1 MANNSA
7 RVSASDG
14 SRPTTRPAMP
24 KQTSFRTASS
34 IARQAASSH
43 QLPRRRERPNLL
55 HVPSMLSHKAIFNQ
69 SVIDT
74 DDGDD
79 NHEAHEAA
87 LASDIAECISNE
99 LKTLA
104 LIAALLSSWAATVY
118 AGEQPMDEGLCLGS
132 AMVRASYV
140 IFWISLGW
148 FFLCISSILAIIAD
162 LDGVP
167 RQFLFKH
174 LKQRWVRVIYQ
185 VPEVSMIGG
194 IIFLAIGYA
203 LDVGER
209 AGCPFLI
216 FGIVAAVGFVGSV
229 GLLFVLLKRAR
240 QDLCGHEKE
249 ETHGYLGKSFI
260 ATWRDRMDKHTR
272 HWSEVVSSVHSNS
285 RESYEENGQVEIA
298 TSEECYHDE
307 SNTDAPIEDSY
318 RTRLGGQ
325 A

>member
-1 MANNSA
+1 M
-7 RVSASDG
+7 
-14 SRPTTRPAMP
+14 T
-24 KQTSFRTASS
+24 KQTSFQTASS
-34 IARQAASSH
+34 IARQAASS
-43 QLPRRRERPNLL
+43 QVPRGRPKLQ
-55 HVPSMLSHKAIFNQ
+55 SMLSHQALYDQ
-69 SVIDT
+69 PSLAA

-79 NHEAHEAA
+79 NYEAHEAA
-87 LASDIAECISNE
+87 LATDIAGCISNE

-118 AGEQPMDEGLCLGS
+118 AGEIPMDDGLCLGP

-174 LKQRWVRVIYQ
+174 LQQQWVRVIYQ

-194 IIFLAIGYA
+194 IIFLAVGYA

-216 FGIVAAVGFVGSV
+216 FGIVAAIGFVGSV
-229 GLLFVLLKRAR
+229 GVLFVLLKRAR
-240 QDLCGHEKE
+240 QDLCGYEKA
-249 ETHGYLGKSFI
+249 ETHGHLGKSFI

-272 HWSEVVSSVHSNS
+272 HRSEVESDHFIRESEEEKMVSS
-285 RESYEENGQVEIA
+285 EEYYDNGR
-298 TSEECYHDE
+298 
-307 SNTDAPIEDSY
+307 NTANAGDDV
-318 RTRLGGQ
+318 G
-325 A
+325 

>member
-1 MANNSA
+1 MA
-7 RVSASDG
+7 
-14 SRPTTRPAMP
+14 
-24 KQTSFRTASS
+24 KEISFRTASATS
-34 IARQAASSH
+34 IAQQVASS
-43 QLPRRRERPNLL
+43 QTLPRRPGRPTLL
-55 HVPSMLSHKAIFNQ
+55 HVPSILSHKAIISQ
-69 SVIDT
+69 VEDA
-74 DDGDD
+74 D
-79 NHEAHEAA
+79 HEAHEAT

-118 AGEQPMDEGLCLGS
+118 AGEMPMDEGLCLGP
-132 AMVRASYV
+132 AMVRATYV

-174 LKQRWVRVIYQ
+174 LQQRWVRVIYQ

-194 IIFLAIGYA
+194 IIFLALGYG

-209 AGCPFLI
+209 AGCAFLG
-216 FGIVAAVGFVGSV
+216 FGLFAAFGFVGLV
-229 GLLFVLLKRAR
+229 GFLFVLLKRAR

-260 ATWRDRMDKHTR
+260 ATWRDRMDKHTQQN
-272 HWSEVVSSVHSNS
+272 SEVASSARSDCH
-285 RESYEENGQVEIA
+285 ESFEENEGEIA
-298 TSEECYHDE
+298 MSEECYLDE
-307 SNTDAPIEDSY
+307 SNADSPAEDSY
-318 RTRLGGQ
+318 RARYGGQ

>member
-1 MANNSA
+1 
-7 RVSASDG
+7 
-14 SRPTTRPAMP
+14 MP
-24 KQTSFRTASS
+24 KQTSFRATRMGTSASS
-34 IARQAASSH
+34 IVWQKGGASS
-43 QLPRRRERPNLL
+43 QANPRRPGRPTLL
-55 HVPSMLSHKAIFNQ
+55 HAPSMLSHKAIFNQ
-69 SVIDT
+69 TTNVID
-74 DDGDD
+74 DVDD

-118 AGEQPMDEGLCLGS
+118 AGELPMDKGLCLGPS
-132 AMVRASYV
+132 MVRAAYV

-174 LKQRWVRVIYQ
+174 LQQRWVRVIYQ

-194 IIFLAIGYA
+194 VIFLALGYA
-203 LDVGER
+203 LDIGER
-209 AGCPFLI
+209 AGCAFLG
-216 FGIVAAVGFVGSV
+216 FGIFAAVGFVGLV
-229 GLLFVLLKRAR
+229 GVLFVLLKRAR
-240 QDLCGHEKE
+240 QDLCRHE
-249 ETHGYLGKSFI
+249 ETDKNNGYLGKSFI

-272 HWSEVVSSVHSNS
+272 RLSTRSCSEIVSSAHSAHSNS
-285 RESYEENGQVEIA
+285 HESFKENPEEEIG
-298 TSEECYHDE
+298 TSEEFYRDE
-307 SNTDAPIEDSY
+307 SNGYGTDISAEDSY
-318 RTRLGGQ
+318 RARYGGQ

>member
-1 MANNSA
+1 
-7 RVSASDG
+7 
-14 SRPTTRPAMP
+14 
-24 KQTSFRTASS
+24 
-34 IARQAASSH
+34 
-43 QLPRRRERPNLL
+43 
-55 HVPSMLSHKAIFNQ
+55 MLSHKAIFNQ
-69 SVIDT
+69 TTNVID
-74 DDGDD
+74 DAED

-118 AGEQPMDEGLCLGS
+118 AGELPMDEGLCLGPS
-132 AMVRASYV
+132 MVRAAYV

-174 LKQRWVRVIYQ
+174 LQQRWVRVIYQ

-194 IIFLAIGYA
+194 VIFLAIGYA

-209 AGCPFLI
+209 AGCAFLG
-216 FGIVAAVGFVGSV
+216 FGIFAAVGFVGSV
-229 GLLFVLLKRAR
+229 GVLFVLLKRAR
-240 QDLCGHEKE
+240 QDLCGHEEMDKANG
-249 ETHGYLGKSFI
+249 HLGKSFI

-272 HWSEVVSSVHSNS
+272 SRHCSARSCSEIVSSVHSAHS
-285 RESYEENGQVEIA
+285 GSGESFKEKPEEEIA
-298 TSEECYHDE
+298 TSEELYHDE
-307 SNTDAPIEDSY
+307 SNADEIDFATEDSY
-318 RTRLGGQ
+318 RARFGGQ